1 MLQQSIRIPALL
13 TLKLFNLKIRSTVK
27 ECKEQLWRCWIGNVR
42 NYTGDFL
49 QGFIHRFICE
59 NSCFRSLIMK
69 REKAWGLFNRLTVL
83 TLRLCCKLARYKLNI
98 DWLIEKGSW
107 TCTIQLQMFKSYSW
121 QFFPE
126 SLLSGNT
133 RLWTK
138 TTEEKSP

>member
-69 REKAWGLFNRLTVL
+69 RKLEERKEAELALFNCKCLNHIRDNFFQNLCSLETHVYEQKQQRKNLHSRL
-83 TLRLCCKLARYKLNI
+83 
-98 DWLIEKGSW
+98 S
-107 TCTIQLQMFKSYSW
+107 
-121 QFFPE
+121 
-126 SLLSGNT
+126 
-133 RLWTK
+133 
-138 TTEEKSP
+138 